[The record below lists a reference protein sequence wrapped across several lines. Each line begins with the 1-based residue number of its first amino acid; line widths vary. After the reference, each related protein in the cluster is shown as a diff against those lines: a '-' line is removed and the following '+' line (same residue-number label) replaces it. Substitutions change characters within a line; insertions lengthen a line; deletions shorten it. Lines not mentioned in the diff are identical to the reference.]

1 MIIPDVNLLL
11 YATIR
16 SFQEHKGARAWFESV
31 LNGAEQLLLPAVSI
45 FGFVRIAT
53 NPRIFDSPL
62 AVNDALESV
71 ESWLSLPH
79 AHFLTPGPR
88 YTETAFRLLRELG
101 TARNL
106 TTDVQL
112 AAHAMENQAT
122 LYSHDADF
130 ARFGGLRWVD
140 PL

>member
-11 YATIR
+11 YATITT
-16 SFQEHKGARAWFESV
+16 FEEHRPAKKWFTSV
-31 LNGAEQLLLPAVSI
+31 LNGDDQLLLPAVAI
-45 FGFVRIAT
+45 FGFIRIAT

-62 AVNDALESV
+62 TVDDAVGCV
-71 ESWLSLPH
+71 ETWLGRPH
-79 AHFLTPGPR
+79 AHFLSPGPR
-88 YTETAFRLLRELG
+88 FTEVAFHLLRKLG

-112 AAHAMENQAT
+112 AAHALENQAT
-122 LYSHDADF
+122 LYSHDTDF
-130 ARFGGLRWVD
+130 GKFTGLRWVD